1 MTKRL
6 DARREWQGN
15 HKLQDDPR
23 ITPFDRLMR
32 RTSLDELPQLLGR
45 QRRNRGSAQAFGA
58 LLPFGAAPLRLRT
71 FTGPP
76 PVPVRLFIAFLSARS
91 KWHRIGLNRCYGRG
105 SYGLCAAP
113 Q

>member
-45 QRRNRGSAQAFGA
+45 QRRNRGSAQRLAHYFPLARPLCGSALSPARRPYQCASSSPSSPPGA
-58 LLPFGAAPLRLRT
+58 SDI
-71 FTGPP
+71 
-76 PVPVRLFIAFLSARS
+76 VSA
-91 KWHRIGLNRCYGRG
+91 
-105 SYGLCAAP
+105 
-113 Q
+113 